1 MASFFFFQAEDGIRD
16 YKVTGVQTCA
26 LPISR
31 RRLGQRGGDRIEAAR
46 QRMHAAGGQ
55 RDALGEA
62 ADAGCPAALADA
74 ARVALSA
81 FTAAVG
87 RLARDRAA
95 DEAFRHAAADRAHHA
110 RVLVP
115 EHERRRPREQSL
127 GRVDVRAADAGRVH
141 SDGDLARPCDWLGDL
156 VDRELGTSAPGRDVH
171 LRVSLIVPST
181 VALHL
186 SLVVSKP
193 DLTTRGGELGLF
205 GLSAELSYTHSASMT
220 VPDGS

>member
-1 MASFFFFQAEDGIRD
+1 
-16 YKVTGVQTCA
+16 
-26 LPISR
+26 
-31 RRLGQRGGDRIEAAR
+31 
-46 QRMHAAGGQ
+46 MHAAGGQ

-74 ARVALSA
+74 AGVALSA

-141 SDGDLARPCDWLGDL
+141 SDDDLARPCDWLGDL

-181 VALHL
+181 FAWHI
-186 SLVVSKP
+186 SSVVSKP

-205 GLSAELSYTHSASMT
+205 GLSAELS
-220 VPDGS
+220 